1 LLPHIS
7 KLEVSD
13 NRLKELG
20 FLAKNSLFYLNV
32 SGNQIASIDLR
43 DFDFS
48 SLKYI
53 NLSKNLI
60 QSIRLFSCNL
70 KKLETML
77 VYRNKLNIFDFCQA
91 QLPALQLLHLD
102 NNRISDV
109 GNFNQSPLP

>member
-1 LLPHIS
+1 MKMKTLADKEWWVMEGENIDEAFFENRKIRSLLPHIS

-48 SLKYI
+48 ALKYI

-60 QSIRLFSCNL
+60 QVIRLYNCNL
-70 KKLETML
+70 RKL
-77 VYRNKLNIFDFCQA
+77 
-91 QLPALQLLHLD
+91 
-102 NNRISDV
+102 
-109 GNFNQSPLP
+109 